1 MSKTQMKSETI
12 TINQF
17 NYLISSLKDNQQFDD
32 QDTEARD
39 LGISSA
45 TWPLFGVVWPT
56 SIVMALQVYSLAL
69 EGKRVLE
76 IGCGIGLCSIV
87 LHRMGIDI
95 TASDYHPRTQG
106 FLDRNTRNNGLSP
119 IKYQTGNWETENPL
133 LGRFDVVI
141 GSDILYQ
148 PNHAQQVSGFIDRHT
163 NDDVQVMIGD
173 PDRQNRAVFTR
184 RMAALGFRHQSVKF
198 DRELAETGRCKG
210 RILHFQRK
218 SRLPDQSLA
227 ST

>member
-1 MSKTQMKSETI
+1 MKNETI

-17 NYLISSLKDNQQFDD
+17 DYLISSLKDNQQFDD

-45 TWPLFGVVWPT
+45 TWPLFGIVWPT

-69 EGKRVLE
+69 KGKRVLE

-106 FLDRNTRNNGLSP
+106 FLDKNTRNNGLSP

-148 PNHAQQVSGFIDRHT
+148 PDHAQQVSDFIDRHT

-173 PDRQNRAVFTR
+173 PDRRNRAVFTR
-184 RMAALGFRHQSVKF
+184 RMTALGFSHQSVKF
-198 DRELAETGRCKG
+198 DRELAEKGRCKG

-218 SRLPDQSLA
+218 SRLPDQPLA